1 MRARWVHDWR
11 FPKSPTVART
21 VVARWFPMSYH
32 LVLTLEMPTATSDD
46 PLSALVREMN
56 PDVRD
61 TWETR
66 VFRSSRDGLAHS
78 DASLY
83 RREYSDEDS
92 AKRGHAEIVEALQ
105 NGQRLG
111 GRGRSLL

>member
-1 MRARWVHDWR
+1 MRARWVHDWS
-11 FPKSPTVART
+11 FPTPPTVART
-21 VVARWFPMSYH
+21 VVARWLPMNYQ

-46 PLSALVREMN
+46 PLSALVREMK

-66 VFRSSRDGLAHS
+66 VFRCDRDGLSHP
-78 DASLY
+78 DEPLY
-83 RREYSDEDS
+83 RREYSDADS
-92 AKRGHAEIVEALQ
+92 ARRGHTAIVEALQ

-111 GRGRSLL
+111 T

>member
-1 MRARWVHDWR
+1 MN
-11 FPKSPTVART
+11 
-21 VVARWFPMSYH
+21 YQ

-46 PLSALVREMN
+46 PLSALVREMK

-66 VFRSSRDGLAHS
+66 VFRCDRDGLSHP
-78 DASLY
+78 DEPLY
-83 RREYSDEDS
+83 RREYSDADS
-92 AKRGHAEIVEALQ
+92 ARRGHTAIVEALQ

-111 GRGRSLL
+111 T